1 MLLTALTIAFTGS
14 SSALR
19 ISAAAI
25 DQAIKDAKR
34 PLSDDS
40 VGVLI
45 TGSVITVGESRTII
59 NGKYKK

>member
-1 MLLTALTIAFTGS
+1 MTAIETL
-14 SSALR
+14 
-19 ISAAAI
+19 AAAI

-45 TGSVITVGESRTII
+45 TGSVITVGESRSII